1 MTATP
6 AHLTNDEYAIVQG
19 EIAKLEKAN
28 QELVD
33 DSKVKDKV
41 SEFSKTDSAFIVL
54 VYKICLVLY
63 SIIYL
68 VLLYTL
74 YVYKDATGIPI
85 MIFIA
90 VMFAM
95 LPFFIDGVAAYAYGI
110 LMNLIHLVYKGNS
123 MFLYKPKL
131 DDL

>member
-1 MTATP
+1 MTGTA
-6 AHLTNDEYAIVQG
+6 LTNDEYAIVQG

-74 YVYKDATGIPI
+74 YVYKDAIGIPT
-85 MIFIA
+85 MIIIA

-95 LPFFIDGVAAYAYGI
+95 LPFFIDGIAAYAYGI
-110 LMNLIHLVYKGNS
+110 LMKLIHLVYKGNS